1 LVPAINI
8 VRPANVSDVT
18 LMPYFLEQV
27 IQRVPFPIHAIV
39 ADKGYIDA
47 SIKEYARKELAIPI
61 VTGVRDGMSPPEGHG
76 EFGPECFY
84 GVPLVWDQYDPQTHE
99 NLYLAK
105 GDSPE
110 CRFCIHQGHCYQEI
124 RINAGLHEHYFG
136 MIPLKSKTARCLL
149 QIVRP
154 QVERGNELDKNR
166 FGLKHYFLNSL
177 EFVQILSHLAD
188 ACQLLM
194 ILKSFKTRTKYIAKE
209 ALGKLKTQLEFKF

>member
-8 VRPANVSDVT
+8 VKPANVSDVT

-47 SIKEYARKELAIPI
+47 SIKEDARKELAIPI

-84 GVPLVWDQYDPQTHE
+84 GVPLIWDQYDPQTHE

-105 GDSPE
+105 GILQNVGFAFSRVIVIRKFE
-110 CRFCIHQGHCYQEI
+110 STQGFMNI
-124 RINAGLHEHYFG
+124 
-136 MIPLKSKTARCLL
+136 T
-149 QIVRP
+149 
-154 QVERGNELDKNR
+154 
-166 FGLKHYFLNSL
+166 L
-177 EFVQILSHLAD
+177 E
-188 ACQLLM
+188 
-194 ILKSFKTRTKYIAKE
+194 
-209 ALGKLKTQLEFKF
+209 